1 MNAPDDD
8 WFESEPPT
16 RKGMKRELGR
26 IAMRA
31 RNRPLPVLLVAALI
45 AGGIAFKIISKKPLV
60 EADVTLLLTDSSLA
74 RDKATIPVL
83 QLREYV
89 QGVLMP
95 DSKLIA
101 MIEHRNL
108 YKLRGKLG
116 NQFALDSLHDQ
127 VEVSVWKNTYASY
140 DEDAPNAARSARI
153 GITVADTDPDVAIGI
168 AHDLASIVVETHAEQ
183 TRALAK
189 QLAAD
194 SAAFRDGL
202 EQRVDALVVDR
213 AEKEQQLAEARAHG
227 KTNVA
232 NVLEMMLAENLAD
245 TNRVRKQLD
254 ATVISVDAI
263 ADKVEEAGLDTSLT
277 IVDEHKPEPGGTR
290 GFVLALVLAVV
301 GLCSLAAAALLLGA
315 FDSRIHDG
323 DDVTRLNLPLLG
335 HVPGFPGDDVGSLR
349 SRGAPR
355 RRVPSF

>member
-1 MNAPDDD
+1 
-8 WFESEPPT
+8 
-16 RKGMKRELGR
+16 
-26 IAMRA
+26 MRA
-31 RNRPLPVLLVAALI
+31 RSRPLPVLLVAALI
-45 AGGIAFKIISKKPLV
+45 AGGIAFKVISKKPLV

-74 RDKATIPVL
+74 RDKTTIPVL

-101 MIEHRNL
+101 MIERRNL
-108 YKLRGKLG
+108 YKLRTKLG
-116 NQFALDSLHDQ
+116 NQFALDSLRDQ
-127 VEVSVWKNTYASY
+127 VEVTVWKNTYATY

-153 GITVADTDPDVAIGI
+153 GITVADTDPDAAMAI
-168 AHDLASIVVETHAEQ
+168 AHDLANIVVETHAEQ
-183 TRALAK
+183 TRSLAK

-194 SAAFRDGL
+194 AAAFRDGL
-202 EQRVDALVVDR
+202 EHRTDALNADR
-213 AEKEQQLAEARAHG
+213 AEKEQQLAEARAQG
-227 KTNVA
+227 KTNVV
-232 NVLEMMLAENLAD
+232 NVLELFLAENLAE

-254 ATVISVDAI
+254 ATVTSVDTI
-263 ADKVEEAGLDTSLT
+263 ADRVEEAGLDTPLT
-277 IVDEHKPEPGGTR
+277 IVDEHKPEAGGTR

-301 GLCSLAAAALLLGA
+301 GLCSLCAAALLLGA

-323 DDVTRLNLPLLG
+323 EDVTRLNLPLLG

-349 SRGAPR
+349 ARGAPR